1 MVALLKWFMNINI
14 LVFKYVG
21 LWETIINSF
30 PFSSEIY
37 IIKMTTVFKATL
49 KTILILSKFLGLIN
63 MSYTLQSTGLL
74 LENSNSTYY
83 SFLEFIRMFILLICT
98 YNVHVMKGHFYI
110 QRFRLIKF
118 WVIIITA
125 RMSEIWIIK

>member
-37 IIKMTTVFKATL
+37 TIKMTTVFKATL

-74 LENSNSTYY
+74 LENSNSMYY
-83 SFLEFIRMFILLICT
+83 SFLEFMRMFILLICT
-98 YNVHVMKGHFYI
+98 YNVHVMKGHSYI